1 MNESKSTIDFEDFSK
16 IDIRIGT
23 VVSAEELEG
32 SEKLIKMKVDF
43 GEMGDRQILAGIK
56 AWCKPENLEGRQFPF
71 IVNIETRKMMG
82 FESQG
87 MIMAVD
93 SDDRVTLLLPE
104 ESVSNG
110 AFVK

>member
-1 MNESKSTIDFEDFSK
+1 MNESKSTINFEDFSK

-23 VVSAEELEG
+23 VVSAEELES

-43 GEMGDRQILAGIK
+43 GEMGERQILAGIK
-56 AWCKPENLEGRQFPF
+56 AWYKPEDLEGRQFPF

>member
-1 MNESKSTIDFEDFSK
+1 
-16 IDIRIGT
+16 
-23 VVSAEELEG
+23 
-32 SEKLIKMKVDF
+32 
-43 GEMGDRQILAGIK
+43 
-56 AWCKPENLEGRQFPF
+56 
-71 IVNIETRKMMG
+71 MMG